1 LAPDSAA
8 CVTLAD
14 VLFAARMR
22 GLIRDWNRYWSV
34 HPERWYA
41 DKFDQMQE
49 WEQKDLVRALER
61 VRCDMN
67 LIMNG
72 FRESR

>member
-1 LAPDSAA
+1 M
-8 CVTLAD
+8 TLAD

-49 WEQKDLVRALER
+49 CEQKDLVRALER